1 MYIYTCVPLLQGFY
15 MCFLGFGTGAA
26 VAPWMKPVSEQKFS
40 FWCPGALDPKPN
52 PRGRVTVPFG
62 NLPLFLLYHQ
72 RRRALPLQI

>member
-52 PRGRVTVPFG
+52 
-62 NLPLFLLYHQ
+62 LE
-72 RRRALPLQI
+72 AE